1 MVSAESKGGAQRV
14 ACQVASGLSESFN
27 VLLLFGTGPQHCFPL
42 SDKVVLRHFPKL
54 LYDPFEIIKCRIV
67 KTLKKRLRIDVSISL
82 LLSMNRINLKT
93 RQGERVIVSERNNP
107 AIAYPETFSET
118 KRIYKKADHVVFQTH
133 EVQSLYEPEIQAHSS
148 VLPNP
153 VSIQTLS
160 RPETAKKRIVNVA
173 RLHKNKNQEMLI
185 RAFARFLPLHPDY
198 TLSFYGDGSLRKA
211 LQILVESLG
220 IQDKVF
226 FHGNAEDVHKQIAD
240 AACFVLSSNV
250 EGMPNALLE
259 AMMMGL
265 PCISTNCTGAK
276 EVIRSGWNGLLVERG
291 DENGLLAWTA
301 KAFEDAGVTPN
312 VFDDTDGWDYE
323 AISDCNPDVILAA
336 YSGLSQEEYD
346 RLSEIAPVVAYPEIA
361 WTTTWQEEAINDA
374 KALGLEK
381 EGKELVEETEKLI
394 ADKLSQYPD
403 LAGKRVAFAWLSE
416 DDLGTFYIYTNNDP
430 RAAFLSDLG
439 FVMPD
444 SVKSLITSDQDFS
457 IIVSAENA
465 DLLNDVDI
473 IITYGTESL
482 VEAMQADGRFANIP
496 AVKDGAFVLLDS
508 NDVLAAASTPTVL
521 SIPYAIDDYLKAL
534 NDAAQKIQ

>member
-1 MVSAESKGGAQRV
+1 MSWLANANNEEGKMKNKI
-14 ACQVASGLSESFN
+14 LSTM
-27 VLLLFGTGPQHCFPL
+27 LA
-42 SDKVVLRHFPKL
+42 
-54 LYDPFEIIKCRIV
+54 
-67 KTLKKRLRIDVSISL
+67 VSISML
-82 LLSMNRINLKT
+82 AMACGVASEINTTEETVNEVEAEKTEAGSVEEAVTDELSDSSFPMTITHGL
-93 RQGERVIVSERNNP
+93 GEIVLEEKPENVV
-107 AIAYPETFSET
+107 AIAWGNPDVPLALGVIPVGISEANFGP
-118 KRIYKKADHVVFQTH
+118 R
-133 EVQSLYEPEIQAHSS
+133 
-148 VLPNP
+148 
-153 VSIQTLS
+153 
-160 RPETAKKRIVNVA
+160 
-173 RLHKNKNQEMLI
+173 
-185 RAFARFLPLHPDY
+185 
-198 TLSFYGDGSLRKA
+198 
-211 LQILVESLG
+211 
-220 IQDKVF
+220 
-226 FHGNAEDVHKQIAD
+226 
-240 AACFVLSSNV
+240 
-250 EGMPNALLE
+250 
-259 AMMMGL
+259 
-265 PCISTNCTGAK
+265 
-276 EVIRSGWNGLLVERG
+276 

-374 KALGLEK
+374 RALGLEK

-394 ADKLSQYPD
+394 ADKLTQYPD

-416 DDLGTFYIYTNNDP
+416 DDLGTFYIYTGNDP

-439 FVMPD
+439 LVTPD

-457 IIVSAENA
+457 ITVSAENA

-482 VEAMQADGRFANIP
+482 VDAMQADGRFANIP
-496 AVKDGAFVLLDS
+496 AVKDGAFVLLDT

>member
-1 MVSAESKGGAQRV
+1 M
-14 ACQVASGLSESFN
+14 
-27 VLLLFGTGPQHCFPL
+27 
-42 SDKVVLRHFPKL
+42 
-54 LYDPFEIIKCRIV
+54 
-67 KTLKKRLRIDVSISL
+67 
-82 LLSMNRINLKT
+82 
-93 RQGERVIVSERNNP
+93 
-107 AIAYPETFSET
+107 
-118 KRIYKKADHVVFQTH
+118 
-133 EVQSLYEPEIQAHSS
+133 
-148 VLPNP
+148 
-153 VSIQTLS
+153 
-160 RPETAKKRIVNVA
+160 
-173 RLHKNKNQEMLI
+173 KNKAIISILTASVCML
-185 RAFARFLPLHPDY
+185 A
-198 TLSFYGDGSLRKA
+198 T
-211 LQILVESLG
+211 
-220 IQDKVF
+220 
-226 FHGNAEDVHKQIAD
+226 
-240 AACFVLSSNV
+240 ACGSSNV
-250 EGMPNALLE
+250 NNTEAAVNTETALTNAAPNEEAVTTAEISESSFPITISHGLGEIVIEEKPENVVAIAWGNPDVPLALGVIPAGISE
-259 AMMMGL
+259 ANFG
-265 PCISTNCTGAK
+265 P
-276 EVIRSGWNGLLVERG
+276 R

-301 KAFEDAGVTPN
+301 KAFENAGVTPN

-323 AISDCNPDVILAA
+323 AISDCAPDVILAA

-361 WTTTWQEEAINDA
+361 WTTTWQEETINDA

-439 FVMPD
+439 LVTPE

-457 IIVSAENA
+457 ITVSAENA
-465 DLLNDVDI
+465 DLLSDVDI

-482 VEAMQADGRFANIP
+482 VDAMQADGRFAGIP

-534 NDAAQKIQ
+534 DDAAKKIQ

>member
-1 MVSAESKGGAQRV
+1 MSWLAMANREENKMKNKILSTMLAASICVLAT
-14 ACQVASGLSESFN
+14 ACGSASGN
-27 VLLLFGTGPQHCFPL
+27 T
-42 SDKVVLRHFPKL
+42 
-54 LYDPFEIIKCRIV
+54 
-67 KTLKKRLRIDVSISL
+67 TTDVTV
-82 LLSMNRINLKT
+82 N
-93 RQGERVIVSERNNP
+93 E
-107 AIAYPETFSET
+107 
-118 KRIYKKADHVVFQTH
+118 
-133 EVQSLYEPEIQAHSS
+133 
-148 VLPNP
+148 
-153 VSIQTLS
+153 
-160 RPETAKKRIVNVA
+160 ETAEPAEAANV
-173 RLHKNKNQEMLI
+173 E
-185 RAFARFLPLHPDY
+185 
-198 TLSFYGDGSLRKA
+198 
-211 LQILVESLG
+211 E
-220 IQDKVF
+220 
-226 FHGNAEDVHKQIAD
+226 AD
-240 AACFVLSSNV
+240 AAELTDSSFPMTIQHGLGEITLEEKPENV
-250 EGMPNALLE
+250 VAIAWGNPDVPLALGVIPAGISE
-259 AMMMGL
+259 ANFG
-265 PCISTNCTGAK
+265 P
-276 EVIRSGWNGLLVERG
+276 R

-323 AISDCNPDVILAA
+323 AISDCAPDVILAA

-361 WTTTWQEEAINDA
+361 WTTTWQEETINDA
-374 KALGLEK
+374 KALGLEN

-439 FVMPD
+439 FVMPE

-457 IIVSAENA
+457 ITVSAENA